1 MVLRPPHRLVYA
13 ALCRALEEPAEFAE
27 RESQPAAAVEEL
39 AAVAGPAVP
48 NADFVESAVEADA
61 RVAEPAERSD
71 EHSARAA
78 ESAARPVAKSDCS
91 THLAALTDSHTRF
104 EAVFEPR
111 SLPAQTVIAN
121 LVPNRTA
128 LGTVVVVQSRKA
140 VRFHRCRKTKDSS
153 EHTDR
158 TSFASC
164 EISAA
169 WNRD

>member
-78 ESAARPVAKSDCS
+78 ESAERPVAKSDCS
-91 THLAALTDSHTRF
+91 TQAVLTDSHTRS

-128 LGTVVVVQSRKA
+128 LGTVVVLQSRKA
-140 VRFHRCRKTKDSS
+140 VRFHRCRKTTDSS

-164 EISAA
+164 
-169 WNRD
+169 